1 MKIAIEFLPEE
12 QPIVIGVITR
22 QISHGRAPYPW
33 TLAVA
38 QASASI
44 VLTSPSPICNG
55 TPRWATANP
64 LAVRR
69 TKTVKRYWSPRI
81 PKHEGSGAGVPPAP
95 RTPSRESPGASR
107 TKYLWNGDPNESLSS
122 EGRSL
127 PSHPIHAIR
136 ANIFPNSRLH
146 PPRYCFGG
154 ILFCERLRE
163 NN

>member
-1 MKIAIEFLPEE
+1 MA
-12 QPIVIGVITR
+12 
-22 QISHGRAPYPW
+22 APPW

-38 QASASI
+38 LASASI
-44 VLTSPSPICNG
+44 VLTSPSPLCNG

-107 TKYLWNGDPNESLSS
+107 TKYLWIGDPNESLSS

-146 PPRYCFGG
+146 PPDIVSGGFFFQIFGG
-154 ILFCERLRE
+154 SPPAPLLLNSPPHEVDTNVDSDPPRSPR
-163 NN
+163 